1 MNKQDIE
8 YSIADIEAQ
17 LIFIHEQMQENLE
30 KIAEFR
36 NELKNFMERNVDD
49 E

>member
-8 YSIADIEAQ
+8 YSIAEIEAQ
-17 LIFIHEQMQENLE
+17 LIFIHSQMQENLE

-36 NELKNFMERNVDD
+36 AELKMFTEGDADD